1 MTAKKFP
8 RNKSAIELQIDID
21 RLFEASDDM
30 ATAVKTVLE
39 LASECFTVEL
49 ANLEKMADS
58 FNKYSGKRRNYGME
72 TVSDEWSSDHS
83 HIFHYEDSSYG

>member
-8 RNKSAIELQIDID
+8 RDKSAMERQIDID

-30 ATAVKTVLE
+30 RAAVKTVLE

-49 ANLEKMADS
+49 AALEKMADS
-58 FNKYSGKRRNYGME
+58 VNAYSIARRHYGLD
-72 TVSDEWSSDHS
+72 TVNDEWEADHS
-83 HIFHYEDSSYG
+83 HICNYEDSSYG